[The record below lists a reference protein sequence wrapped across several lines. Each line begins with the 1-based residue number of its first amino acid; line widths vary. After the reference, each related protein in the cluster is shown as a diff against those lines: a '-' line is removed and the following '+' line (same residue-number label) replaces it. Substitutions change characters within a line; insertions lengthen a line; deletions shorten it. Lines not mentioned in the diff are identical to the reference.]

1 MKKPSYFPKKP
12 QGFLCHSLD
21 ITFAILENERRIK
34 GDVKG
39 WLKAFDEILCFLK
52 HNYADNIIGGCC
64 IVNYIFSR
72 NLFKK
77 RHKINVNIS

>member
-52 HNYADNIIGGCC
+52 HNYADNIIDLSK
-64 IVNYIFSR
+64 IANKKVIFI
-72 NLFKK
+72 KK
-77 RHKINVNIS
+77 TPVMLRANRG